1 MFRRNRESKQVEP
14 TPTQE
19 PPIGLLAGWGNF
31 PFAVACALRK
41 QGRRVVGIGIR
52 DHAEPRLAELCDEFD
67 WIGIGGLGK
76 AIRRFRQW
84 GVSQA
89 TMAGK
94 VHKVLLFQPRWWIK
108 HRPDWKTLRA
118 FSPHFL
124 SGTKDRKDDTL
135 LQAVVDIFARDGI
148 TFEPATNF
156 APELLVPAGHIAG
169 KRLNEKEQRDVSFGW
184 KLARQM
190 GGLDVGQTVCVK
202 NQAVIAVEAIEGT
215 DACIRRAGELCK
227 SGGFTVVKVA
237 KPNQDMRFDVP
248 TVGPQTLKSIA
259 EAGGKTLAIEAA
271 RTILL
276 DRKEFST
283 AATNMKLTIC
293 ALDENAIAQ
302 RAA

>member
-1 MFRRNRESKQVEP
+1 MFKFWTKTNLEAQQPVQR
-14 TPTQE
+14 
-19 PPIGLLAGWGNF
+19 PIGLLAGWGNF

-67 WIGIGGLGK
+67 WIGIGGIGR
-76 AIRRFRQW
+76 AIRLFRKW

-94 VHKVLLFQPRWWIK
+94 VHKVLLFQPGWWLK

-124 SGTKDRKDDTL
+124 MGTRDRKDDTL
-135 LQAVVDIFARDGI
+135 LHTVVSAFAQDGI
-148 TFEPATNF
+148 KFEPATNF
-156 APELLVPAGHIAG
+156 APELLVRPGHIAG
-169 KRLNEKEQRDVSFGW
+169 KRLGSKAERDVAFGW
-184 KLARQM
+184 EIARQM
-190 GGLDVGQTVCVK
+190 GALDIGQTVCVK

-248 TVGPQTLKSIA
+248 TVGPQTLQTIA
-259 EAGGKTLAIEAA
+259 EAGGRTLAIEAD

-276 DRKEFST
+276 DSAEFSRSAEQLKISVT
-283 AATNMKLTIC
+283 ALQQSKVA
-293 ALDENAIAQ
+293 
-302 RAA
+302 RSAA